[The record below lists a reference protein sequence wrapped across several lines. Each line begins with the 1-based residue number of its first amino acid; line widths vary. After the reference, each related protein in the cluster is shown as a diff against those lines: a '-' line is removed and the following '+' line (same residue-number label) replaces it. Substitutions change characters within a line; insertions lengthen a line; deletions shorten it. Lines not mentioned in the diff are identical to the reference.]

1 MKKFWSI
8 LLCLLLAFS
17 MMASLCACE
26 KPAQDPVS
34 GNSEPSDPSDP
45 SEPSDPSDPSET
57 ESLLTDTWRWN
68 LNLARLYN
76 AALNR
81 YDLEILHIDKFTY
94 PVTLEL
100 HEDGIVKL
108 YIVEDYA
115 LTQHHWN
122 ASMLEQA
129 LISFIPEA
137 FHMSLET
144 FLESKNTT
152 LNALIDSVM
161 TPLLPNTLDIGFT
174 GYYKVVDNRLYMSED
189 TEFTE
194 DEACPFTLDG
204 DRLLIENEGSAPF
217 APMNFTRYIDDI
229 EY

>member
-1 MKKFWSI
+1 MKKFWSV
-8 LLCLLLAFS
+8 LLCLLLTISLAL
-17 MMASLCACE
+17 SLCACE
-26 KPAQDPVS
+26 EPVQDPAS
-34 GNSEPSDPSDP
+34 GNSEPSEPSD
-45 SEPSDPSDPSET
+45 PSDPSDPSET

-100 HEDGIVKL
+100 HEDGTARL
-108 YIVEDYA
+108 YLDQTAA
-115 LTQHHWN
+115 LNEYQWIR
-122 ASMLEQA
+122 SMLEQA
-129 LISFIPEA
+129 LISFVPDA
-137 FHMSLET
+137 FEMSLET
-144 FLESKNTT
+144 FLQSKNTT

-161 TPLLPNTLDIGFT
+161 TPLLPNALDIGFT

-217 APMNFTRYIDDI
+217 APMDFSRYIDDI
-229 EY
+229 E